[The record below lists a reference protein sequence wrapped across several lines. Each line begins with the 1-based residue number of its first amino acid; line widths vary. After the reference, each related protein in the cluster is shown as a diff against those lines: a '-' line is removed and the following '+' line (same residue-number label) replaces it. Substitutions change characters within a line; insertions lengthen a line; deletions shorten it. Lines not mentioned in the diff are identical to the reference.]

1 MISIK
6 NTKDKILELKNI
18 TKVFPGVK
26 AVDDVSFEVNAG
38 EVHALVGEN
47 GAGKSTLMKVM
58 AGIHIPEKGNII
70 YNGEK
75 VKFKNPLDA
84 KKKGIILIHQEL
96 SLVPKMTVAENIL
109 LGSLPNKKG
118 GRIDWKE
125 LHKKAEEAIEKL
137 GCQFKPKD
145 LVEDLTIAHQ
155 QMVEIARAI
164 SYDAKVVI
172 FDEPTASLTQEEVEV
187 LYKNIE
193 LLKEQGL
200 GIIYIS
206 HKLNEI
212 FEVSDKITVLRD
224 GKLVDT
230 LDTDKTD
237 EPEITKKMIGRDIED
252 FFDSKKITEYGEE
265 VIRVENLSRKDEFQ
279 NINFNI
285 KKGEVLGLYGLLGA
299 GRTEIAETIFGINKP
314 DSGKIYFKGQEAN
327 INNSKKAV
335 KLGIG
340 LVPESR
346 KEQGLVLG
354 MSTLDNISLAKIPY
368 AHNYGFIKNAEV
380 KAIFNKYRD
389 RLSISTTGPKQ
400 KVMNLSGGNQQKIVI
415 GKWLC
420 LNPDLIILDE
430 PTRGIDVGSKAEIHN
445 LIAELAETGMAVL
458 VISSEIPEILAVS
471 HRIITMHQ
479 GDQTDVFTDEEV
491 TEEKLIKSI
500 TSHAKTEEMCKV

>member
-6 NTKDKILELKNI
+6 NNKDKILELKNI
-18 TKVFPGVK
+18 TKIFPGVT
-26 AVDDVSFEVNAG
+26 AVDNVTFDVNAG

-58 AGIHIPEKGNII
+58 AGIYIPEKGSIN
-70 YNGEK
+70 YRGKK
-75 VKFKNPLDA
+75 VKFKSPLDA

-96 SLVPKMTVAENIL
+96 SLVPQMTVAENIL
-109 LGSLPNKKG
+109 LGSLPSKTG

-125 LHKKAEEAIEKL
+125 LHKKAADAIEKL
-137 GCQFKPKD
+137 GCRFKPTD
-145 LVEDLTIAHQ
+145 LVEDLTVAHQ

-187 LYKNIE
+187 LYKNIK
-193 LLKEQGL
+193 LLKEQGI

-212 FEVSDKITVLRD
+212 FEISDKITVLRD

-237 EPEITKKMIGRDIED
+237 EPDITKKMIGKNIED
-252 FFDSKKITEYGEE
+252 FFASKKISKYGDE
-265 VIRVENLSRKDEFQ
+265 VIRVENLSRKNEFE
-279 NINFNI
+279 NINFSI

-299 GRTEIAETIFGINKP
+299 GRTEVAETIFGINQP
-314 DSGKIYFKGQEAN
+314 DSGKIIYKGNEVN
-327 INNSKKAV
+327 IKSSKKAV

-354 MSTLDNISLAKIPY
+354 MSTLENISLARIPY
-368 AHNYGFIKNAEV
+368 AQNYGFIKNAEV
-380 KAIFNKYRD
+380 LSIFKKYKD
-389 RLSISTTGPKQ
+389 RLSISTTGPNQ

-420 LNPDLIILDE
+420 LDPDLVILDE
-430 PTRGIDVGSKAEIHN
+430 PTVGIDVGSKAEIHN

-458 VISSEIPEILAVS
+458 VISSEIPEILGVS

-479 GDQTDVFTDEEV
+479 GEQTGEYTDEEV
-491 TEEKLIKSI
+491 TEDKLIQSI
-500 TSHAKTEEMCKV
+500 TSHAKDMCSA